1 MPRGRQ
7 STVWWRR
14 AAKTAGCVL
23 LTAVCAAQIGG
34 AEKPPS
40 EYELKAAFLYTFAQ
54 FTEWPADAFPS
65 PSAPLIIGILGDDP
79 FGRIL
84 DDTIKQEPIHGR
96 PTVIRRLVGES
107 FKSCHL
113 IFVSSSER
121 RQLTQILAEA
131 KGSSIL
137 TISEI
142 DRFGYFGGIVTLTM
156 EGPRVRF
163 EINLNAAE
171 QAHLKISSKLLKL
184 ARVTGSNR

>member
-1 MPRGRQ
+1 MCGR
-7 STVWWRR
+7 SATVADLRELGRR
-14 AAKTAGCVL
+14 YFRRWL
-23 LTAVCAAQIGG
+23 
-34 AEKPPS
+34 ED
-40 EYELKAAFLYTFAQ
+40 
-54 FTEWPADAFPS
+54 PAHEIEV
-65 PSAPLIIGILGDDP
+65 APIA
-79 FGRIL
+79 R
-84 DDTIKQEPIHGR
+84 E
-96 PTVIRRLVGES
+96 
-107 FKSCHL
+107 
-113 IFVSSSER
+113 
-121 RQLTQILAEA
+121 ILAEA